1 MSLDTDMRASFTST
15 ARSVA
20 SSKQSVTRSAK
31 GKVTLQIPQASHDH
45 IKRLFMEYSQLQPG
59 GDRTCRLPKNVSVQL
74 NKDLKNDYLSIYS
87 AHLLENRD
95 WTKTRENIFKAVKKQ
110 VREEQT
116 GKNFELQHSRR
127 CWVDGCNQTSGNP
140 KLLCNEHAVLL
151 NASLTYDTDT
161 NEYCE

>member
-1 MSLDTDMRASFTST
+1 MAKARSGSLSSLDASMDSNDNGSTNDMSLDTDMRASFTST

-110 VREEQT
+110 VREEET
-116 GKNFELQHSRR
+116 GKNL
-127 CWVDGCNQTSGNP
+127 
-140 KLLCNEHAVLL
+140 AVVQ
-151 NASLTYDTDT
+151 
-161 NEYCE
+161 